1 MATRTS
7 KSNLIRLEKKQQQ
20 QICKRSTLFGRLFC
34 RHCTITTG
42 TCSISRFIKNVNK
55 RRRIPFSL
63 FELEYCSLDF
73 NSRRIRLHLTK
84 WASWNNPLKF
94 QRTRS
99 PFHMTFSPPPPSPS
113 PSSVRR
119 SISNSSIMII
129 LAARRELTRPQ
140 SSLSC
145 LYSLIIYQG
154 RAWVMRAGKMGRR
167 EKADSSPVVSK
178 LSLLTNYLPGK
189 SLGHARGEDGKARE
203 GWLVPSRL

>member
-34 RHCTITTG
+34 RHCTITTWN
-42 TCSISRFIKNVNK
+42 CPVSRFIENLNK
-55 RRRIPFSL
+55 RRRIFLSL

-73 NSRRIRLHLTK
+73 NSRRVRLHLTK
-84 WASWNNPLKF
+84 WASWNNSLKF

-99 PFHMTFSPPPPSPS
+99 PFHMTFSPPSPS

-154 RAWVMRAGKMGRR
+154 RAWVVRAGKMGRR
-167 EKADSSPVVSK
+167 EEADSSPVVSK
-178 LSLLTNYLPGK
+178 LSLLINYLTV
-189 SLGHARGEDGKARE
+189 LVFHAEY
-203 GWLVPSRL
+203 